1 MSSWYEPELETLAVL
16 AHQMGTVAAGA
27 DPRAHAADP
36 GGRVHTGARG
46 DAVVSGLYVADTSL
60 FPSAIGVNPMPH
72 RDGARSSGGPNG
84 YRRRLSRRGVAG
96 SVGLGGPDFPR
107 A

>member
-60 FPSAIGVNPMPH
+60 FPSAIGVNPMLTVMALA
-72 RDGARSSGGPNG
+72 RRVARTVIADG
-84 YRRRLSRRGVAG
+84 
-96 SVGLGGPDFPR
+96 
-107 A
+107 